1 MIRMSFNGGWEFR
14 PKVSSF
20 AELGGASVPYR
31 PVTLPHDAM
40 LGQERVAQD
49 GADLRGGA
57 NAYFPG
63 GAFEYRKVFTVPE
76 EDRGSRVLLEFEGV
90 YRDAM
95 VYVNGDYAGQRPYGY
110 SLFRVD
116 ADRFLRFGQDNEI
129 RVEARAHQDSRW
141 YTGAGIYRDTW
152 LLTGGPV
159 RIGPDGVRVA
169 TPDIDGERAV
179 VEVATRVENDSI
191 AIRTVGV
198 VAEILDAA
206 GTVVAADTCQISVLP
221 GEPATARQRLYVR
234 APRLWSTESPALH
247 AARVR
252 LTDGDAGGE
261 ADAETVTFGIRSLRL
276 DPDHG
281 LRINDETVKLRG
293 ACVHHDNGVLGAA
306 TFARAEERRVQ
317 LLKDAGFNAIR
328 MSHHP
333 MSKHMLDACDRLGV
347 LVMDEAFD
355 MWTSAKSD
363 FDYSLNF
370 PQWWERD
377 IEAMVA
383 KDVNHPSV
391 ILYSIGNEIP
401 ETGSPAGAAWG
412 RKLAEKVR
420 SLDGTRYVT
429 NAVNG
434 MLAVLD
440 ALAAMRA
447 QPSENAGINALM
459 ADPADM
465 MNAISSSDLVTRRT
479 AESFSVLDVAGI
491 NYAEARY
498 DLDRDLFPNR
508 IIVGSETFPTRIDG
522 NWRLVRQHGNVI
534 GDFTWTGWD
543 YLGEAGIG
551 RPQYATADGSRPAFT
566 APYPYLLAGCGDID
580 ITGHRA
586 GLLLPPDRL
595 RTARA
600 ALPGGPASGASRPD
614 LHRDPV
620 GVERLRRQLDLAR
633 VRRRAGQRRGLQR
646 RRRGGTP
653 RQRPFTGA
661 TARWGRPSVPRG
673 IRGGLR
679 TGRTRRRRLR
689 QRRGNRPPCPAVRR
703 RPGAAP
709 GRGRPAGHL
718 RGRRRPRVRRPHP
731 DRRGRNLLH
740 QGRPAG
746 HGRGLGTGRPA
757 RLRQRRA
764 LHRGAI
770 RRDRAP
776 YPRRTGPRRP
786 PPHQPGEDP
795 PARLCGRM
803 RADRSPGH
811 RRMMARRPPPAPES
825 GSAVR
830 PHSRHL
836 PFGIILGRG
845 LEVGIDRA

>member
-580 ITGHRA
+580 ITGHR
-586 GLLLPPDRL
+586 R
-595 RTARA
+595 
-600 ALPGGPASGASRPD
+600 PASYYRQIVFGLRAQPYLAVQRPE
-614 LHRDPV
+614 HH
-620 GVERLRRQLDLAR
+620 
-633 VRRRAGQRRGLQR
+633 GQTFT
-646 RRRGGTP
+646 GTP
-653 RQRPFTGA
+653 WAWSDSVASWTWPGSEGA
-661 TARWGRPSVPRG
+661 PVSVEVYSDADEVELLVNGRS
-673 IRGGLR
+673 L
-679 TGRTRRRRLR
+679 GR
-689 QRRGNRPPCPAVRR
+689 
-703 RPGAAP
+703 
-709 GRGRPAGHL
+709 RPAGE
-718 RGRRRPRVRRPHP
+718 
-731 DRRGRNLLH
+731 
-740 QGRPAG
+740 G
-746 HGRGLGTGRPA
+746 HRFRAEFEAVYEPGELVAVAYANGAETGRHVLRSAAGPV
-757 RLRQRRA
+757 RLRAEADRPVIFAGGGDLAYVALTLTDADGTCYTKADRPVTVEVSGPGVLLGFGSAAPSTEERFDATERRTHDGRA
-764 LHRGAI
+764 LAVL
-770 RRDRAP
+770 
-776 YPRRTGPRRP
+776 RP
-786 PPHQPGEDP
+786 T
-795 PARLCGRM
+795 
-803 RADRSPGH
+803 SPGKI
-811 RRMMARRPPPAPES
+811 RLLA
-825 GSAVR
+825 SAAECE
-830 PHSRHL
+830 P
-836 PFGIILGRG
+836 I
-845 LEVGIDRA
+845 EVLVTVE

>member
-1 MIRMSFNGGWEFR
+1 
-14 PKVSSF
+14 
-20 AELGGASVPYR
+20 
-31 PVTLPHDAM
+31 
-40 LGQERVAQD
+40 
-49 GADLRGGA
+49 
-57 NAYFPG
+57 
-63 GAFEYRKVFTVPE
+63 
-76 EDRGSRVLLEFEGV
+76 
-90 YRDAM
+90 M

-116 ADRFLRFGQDNEI
+116 AGRFLRFGEDNEI

-152 LLTGGPV
+152 LLTGGLV

-169 TPDIDGERAV
+169 TPDIDAERAV

-191 AIRTVGV
+191 AIKTVGIV
-198 VAEILDAA
+198 TEILDAA
-206 GTVVAADTCQISVLP
+206 GTVVAADTSRISVLP

-234 APRLWSTESPALH
+234 APKLWSTESPALYT
-247 AARVR
+247 ARVPWR
-252 LTDGDAGGE
+252 TGDGE
-261 ADAETVTFGIRSLRL
+261 SDAETVTFGIRSLRL
-276 DPDHG
+276 DPERG
-281 LRINDETVKLRG
+281 LRINGETVKLRG

-333 MSKHMLDACDRLGV
+333 MSKAMLDACDRLGM

-363 FDYSLNF
+363 FDYSLHF

-440 ALAAMRA
+440 QLAALRS
-447 QPSENAGINALM
+447 QPSENAGINTLM

-465 MNAISSSDLVTRRT
+465 MNAISSSDLATRRT

-498 DLDRDLFPNR
+498 ELDRELFPNR

-522 NWRLVRQHGNVI
+522 NWRLVKQHGNVI

-551 RPQYATADGSRPAFT
+551 RPQYATRGRPRRTSPRRTRGCWRAAATSTSPGT
-566 APYPYLLAGCGDID
+566 AG
-580 ITGHRA
+580 R
-586 GLLLPPDRL
+586 PPT
-595 RTARA
+595 TARSSSA
-600 ALPGGPASGASRPD
+600 CATGPTWRSSARSTTGRPSPGPRGRGPTRSPAGPGPASEGA
-614 LHRDPV
+614 PV
-620 GVERLRRQLDLAR
+620 TVEVYSDADEVELL
-633 VRRRAGQRRGLQR
+633 VN
-646 RRRGGTP
+646 
-653 RQRPFTGA
+653 
-661 TARWGRPSVPRG
+661 GRS
-673 IRGGLR
+673 L
-679 TGRTRRRRLR
+679 GR
-689 QRRGNRPPCPAVRR
+689 
-703 RPGAAP
+703 
-709 GRGRPAGHL
+709 RPAGEGHRFRAEFEAVYEPGEL
-718 RGRRRPRVRRPHP
+718 VAIAY
-731 DRRGRNLLH
+731 
-740 QGRPAG
+740 AG
-746 HGRGLGTGRPA
+746 GAETGRHVLRSAAGPV
-757 RLRQRRA
+757 RLRAEADRPVICAGGGDLAYVTLTLTDADGTCYTQADRPVAVEVTGQGVLLGFGSAAPFTEERFDAIERRTHDGRA
-764 LHRGAI
+764 LAVLRPIGPGKVRLLAS
-770 RRDRAP
+770 AP
-776 YPRRTGPRRP
+776 DCEPT
-786 PPHQPGEDP
+786 
-795 PARLCGRM
+795 
-803 RADRSPGH
+803 
-811 RRMMARRPPPAPES
+811 
-825 GSAVR
+825 
-830 PHSRHL
+830 
-836 PFGIILGRG
+836 
-845 LEVGIDRA
+845 EVMVTVE